1 MDHVKMHSSSS
12 SSSDKE
18 VAMISSIDNF
28 FAERAVDYTFTN
40 SYDLEI
46 APTSN
51 ITDTKVTFT
60 IGPLAGPNVYYLNE
74 ALLRLKVQIRDKD
87 GKIPEKGR
95 KVAPINLFSSCMF
108 KQCRIFLNEI
118 EIRSVY

>member
-1 MDHVKMHSSSS
+1 MDHINTKVNGGNE
-12 SSSDKE
+12 E
-18 VAMISSIDNF
+18 VAMISSNDNF

-46 APTSN
+46 SPTTN
-51 ITDTKVTFT
+51 ISDTKATFT

-74 ALLRLKVQIRDKD
+74 ALIRLKVQIQDKD

-118 EIRSVY
+118 EIR